1 MTFQGSPRIKTMTLS
16 VLFNTI
22 ISVFAL
28 KCLLFAEKSIYY
40 GIHGELYFISEK
52 RLFRR

>member
-28 KCLLFAEKSIYY
+28 KCFAEKSIYY